1 MVTQGDC
8 SHIFKVLH
16 NDLKMCYTIRRKSF
30 THLARDTSCRP
41 TAEQVAEN
49 FRHAYAECKRYAD
62 YTKALKDKFEQH
74 LNDKLEASLPSAA
87 FIDKA
92 AKRKR
97 EVDVTKSRVHFEL
110 NTKRNE
116 LLFIAKYGERLNR
129 LHEAMTKSLIDE
141 GLCITRLEEAH
152 VKALQLKLNE
162 YRKEYED
169 LKRAIGVNCDDKK

>member
-1 MVTQGDC
+1 MQT
-8 SHIFKVLH
+8 
-16 NDLKMCYTIRRKSF
+16 NTP
-30 THLARDTSCRP
+30 A

-74 LNDKLEASLPSAA
+74 LNDKLEASLPNAA

-97 EVDVTKSRVHFEL
+97 EVDVTKSRVHSEL

-116 LLFIAKYGERLNR
+116 LLFIAKYGERLNC
-129 LHEAMTKSLIDE
+129 LHEAMTKTLIDE

-169 LKRAIGVNCDDKK
+169 LNRAIGVNCDDKK